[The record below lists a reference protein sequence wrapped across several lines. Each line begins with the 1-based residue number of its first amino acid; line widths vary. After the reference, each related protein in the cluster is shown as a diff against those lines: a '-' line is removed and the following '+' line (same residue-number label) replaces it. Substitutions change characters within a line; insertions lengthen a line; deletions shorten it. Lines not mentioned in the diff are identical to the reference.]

1 MKKNIVL
8 IGGSK
13 GIGLSITELLQD
25 DNNLFVASRTTGE
38 LDTSL
43 VTHLE
48 FDVQKDDI
56 TSLNLPDQID
66 GLVFCPGSIN
76 LKPFKMLKPSDF
88 EEDLNI
94 NFMSLVKAVHAL
106 LPKLKKSEQASLVF
120 FSTVAVKV
128 GMPFHTS
135 VAAAK
140 GAIEGFAKAL
150 AAEYAPTFRVNVIA
164 PSLTDTPLAAQLLNN
179 DKKREKMN
187 DRHPLKRVGAT
198 EDIAAIAKFLL
209 TDQSAWITGQ
219 VFGVDGGMSTCLLYT
234 SPSPR
239 DRQKSR
245 MPSSA

>member
-25 DNNLFVASRTTGE
+25 DHNLFVASRTTGE

-88 EEDLNI
+88 EEDINI

-187 DRHPLKRVGAT
+187 DRHPLKRVGTT

-209 TDQSAWITGQ
+209 TDHSAWITGQ
-219 VFGVDGGMSTCLLYT
+219 VFGVDGGMSTLNIN
-234 SPSPR
+234 
-239 DRQKSR
+239 
-245 MPSSA
+245 